1 MTLQTVILAAGQSK
15 RMKSNISKVMH
26 DLCGRSVIDYVFE
39 TVGNLQSQ
47 NTILVTN
54 PDMAQREWPKGI
66 EVAVQNPA
74 RGTADALKCALPHL
88 NDEGFVLV
96 IFGDTPLI
104 LEETLNAVVAQ
115 GQKGCDVVVLGMDPF
130 DPAGYGRL
138 VVDENDRLLAIVED
152 RDLSSD
158 QRENP
163 NLLCNSGVMLIKAS
177 QVRFLLEH
185 IEPNNAQG
193 EYYLTDVVKVANAHG
208 MTCGVIEG
216 DEEEF
221 QGINTRED
229 LARISCTLQNRWL
242 RDAMSEGVTLVDPS
256 SVILSY
262 DTVIAPDVTIHPHVV
277 FGPGVTV
284 EEGAE
289 ILPFCYLTDC
299 HIGRHTKVGPFAH
312 LRGDSRLEEKSEVG
326 NFVELKKTTLGV
338 GAKAKHLSYLGDA
351 LIDSKANIGAGTIT
365 CNYDGFN
372 KFVTRIGEGAF
383 VGTNCSLV
391 APLTI
396 GAGAIIG
403 AGSVITQDVG
413 QDVLALTRS
422 EQTNVEGGAVSF
434 RMKRQKKVKG

>member
-15 RMKSNISKVMH
+15 RMKSKTSKVMH
-26 DLCGRSVIDYVFE
+26 GLCGRPVIDYVFD
-39 TVGNLQSQ
+39 TVARLKSK
-47 NTILVTN
+47 NTVLVTS
-54 PDMAQREWPKGI
+54 PDLADLPWGRCKVVIQDP
-66 EVAVQNPA
+66 P
-74 RGTADALKCALPHL
+74 RGTGDAMKFALPYL
-88 NDEGFVLV
+88 TKEGHVLV

-104 LEETLNAVVAQ
+104 SQDTLNAVVAQ
-115 GQKGCDVVVLGMDPF
+115 GQKGCDVVVLGMDPL
-130 DPAGYGRL
+130 DPTGYGRL
-138 VVDENDRLLAIVED
+138 IADDENRLLAIVED
-152 RDLSSD
+152 RDLSTD
-158 QRENP
+158 QRDNP

-177 QVRFLLEH
+177 HLASLLEQVQST
-185 IEPNNAQG
+185 NAQG
-193 EYYLTDVVKVANAHG
+193 EYYLTDVVKIANDKG
-208 MTCGVIEG
+208 LNCQVIEG

-262 DTVIAPDVTIHPHVV
+262 DTQLAPDVTIHPHVV

-312 LRGDSRLEEKSEVG
+312 LRGDTRLEEKSEVG

-351 LIDSKANIGAGTIT
+351 VIDSKANIGAGTIT

-413 QDVLALTRS
+413 QDVLALTRA
-422 EQTNVEGGAVSF
+422 EQTNIEGGAVSF
-434 RMKRQKKVKG
+434 RTKRQKKVKG